1 MITTVTLN
9 AAIDKTI
16 EIDNFT
22 PGQVNRIMKSEIK
35 AGGKGINVSKV
46 VKRLG
51 GETLCTGF
59 LGGQNGEWINGR
71 LKALEIA
78 SDFVWTDKE
87 TRTNIKIIDTCTRQ
101 ITDINDQ
108 GEEIDAIYVEK
119 LSQKIEEAA
128 KTSSIMVFSG
138 SLPQNISNDI
148 YRKFVKIAKTNV
160 CKTIVDTNGSALIE
174 AIKAA
179 PYMIKP
185 NIHELED
192 SFGVRITNEEELVYQ
207 CKRLLD
213 KGIGLVVISMG
224 ADGVILASE
233 AKILR
238 ADAIPV
244 TVKNTVGAGDTMVAA
259 FSYGIHCGLDI
270 EETLRLAAAAAALT
284 VSSGS
289 IAHNREEIQTLAQKV
304 QLRQI
309 K

>member
-9 AAIDKTI
+9 AAVDKTI

-22 PGQVNRIMKSEIK
+22 PGQVNRIMKTEMK

-46 VKRLG
+46 VKSLG
-51 GETLCTGF
+51 GDTLCTGF
-59 LGGQNGEWINGR
+59 LGGETGAWINSR
-71 LKALEIA
+71 LKAMNIA

-87 TRTNIKIIDTCTRQ
+87 TRTNIKIIDTYTRQ

-108 GEEIDAIYVEK
+108 GEEINAVYVQQ

-128 KTSSIMVFSG
+128 EKSSVMVFSG
-138 SLPQNISNDI
+138 SLPQNISHDI
-148 YRKFVKIAKTNV
+148 YKDFVAIAKNKG
-160 CKTIVDTNGSALIE
+160 CKTIVDANGPALIE
-174 AIKAA
+174 AIKGI

-192 SFGVRITNEEELVYQ
+192 TFHVKINNEEEIAYQ

-213 KGIGLVVISMG
+213 QGIGMVVVSMG
-224 ADGVILASE
+224 AEGVVLATE
-233 AKILR
+233 TKIWK
-238 ADAIPV
+238 AEAIPV

-259 FSYGIHCGLDI
+259 FAYGIHCGLGI
-270 EETLRLAAAAAALT
+270 EETLRLAVAASALT
-284 VSSGS
+284 VNNGS
-289 IAHNREEIQTLAQKV
+289 ILHDKAEVQIYAKKV
-304 QLRQI
+304 QLREM